1 MLSRAGSSINPWGA
15 PLGTSLH
22 LDFVPAI
29 SRLSPTG
36 RPVISPALCP
46 LHQPPLHQFVC
57 EDGMVG
63 SVDSPTKVKITV
75 TALLLSTKPL
85 HLSLSRR
92 LPAWWSIFPLWTHTK
107 HLLTLASS
115 LCRGV
120 HPIRCLYLSNLF
132 KCGLLLWG
140 QVLFASAFPSA
151 LRHQRLL
158 KAGLINKTKVKTMQ
172 YHSSLQDLCHHIS
185 CPCQQHFSLSLY
197 VPIAASPTGLS
208 PSPDQTPGGISLSFL
223 HHDVPSTSPSSNPDQ
238 LFAHLQAGL
247 PAFPLLWYT
256 KGLPPPCYPS
266 LS

>member
-1 MLSRAGSSINPWGA
+1 MLSRAGSCINPWGA

-22 LDFVPAI
+22 LDFVPVI
-29 SRLSPTG
+29 STLSPTG

-57 EDGMVG
+57 EDAMVG

-120 HPIRCLYLSNLF
+120 RPIRCLYLSNLF

-158 KAGLINKTKVKTMQ
+158 KAGLINKTKVKTCSTTA
-172 YHSSLQDLCHHIS
+172 HCRTSVTTSPVPVSST
-185 CPCQQHFSLSLY
+185 SLSLY